1 MALVLTGASCGKS
14 ASIEREIDFLG
25 AGGVKI
31 AGTLALPGS
40 ASPERTVPALLLLQG
55 SGPTDRDGNQPPILR
70 TDLLRE
76 LAQVLADD
84 GIASLRFDKRG
95 MYANRAGLPANP
107 DELSEFFSWPSF
119 AGDAHAAF
127 AFLKAQPAVA
137 ADRVGILGHSE
148 GGLLALDL
156 TTRDRPKLLI
166 LASTPG
172 RPLGDVIHDQLSA
185 LLDRQHAIPEQRR
198 FLLNADQR
206 IRAQI
211 LASGNVPPDVPAG
224 LAALYPNYLG
234 PFLKSALALD
244 PAALAARFEGPI
256 LVINGAADTQV
267 AATRDAARFASAL
280 ASRHDGSEVFTPA
293 GVSHNLKT
301 VTGSNDPGITG
312 SLDAGVKDVVLRWLK
327 TAL

>member
-1 MALVLTGASCGKS
+1 V
-14 ASIEREIDFLG
+14 
-25 AGGVKI
+25 
-31 AGTLALPGS
+31 ALPAS
-40 ASPERTVPALLLLQG
+40 AGPERPVPALLLLQG
-55 SGPTDRDGNQPPILR
+55 GGPTDRDGNQLPGLR
-70 TDLLRE
+70 SDLLRE
-76 LAQVLADD
+76 LAQVLADE

-95 MYANRAGLPANP
+95 MYANRAGLPAHP
-107 DELSEFFSWPSF
+107 DELPKFFSWPSF
-119 AGDAHAAF
+119 AGDAQAAF
-127 AFLKAQPAVA
+127 LFLKAYPAVTP
-137 ADRVGILGHSE
+137 DRVGILGHSE

-185 LLDRQHAIPEQRR
+185 LLDRQHAIPAQRR
-198 FLLNADQR
+198 FLLDADQR
-206 IRAQI
+206 IRARI

-224 LAALYPNYLG
+224 LAALYPSYLG

-244 PAALAARFEGPI
+244 PAALAAGFGGPI

-267 AATRDAARFASAL
+267 AATRDAVRFASAL
-280 ASRHDGSEVFTPA
+280 AARHDGSEVFTPA

-301 VTGSNDPGITG
+301 VTSRDDPGITG
-312 SLDAGVKDVVLRWLK
+312 SLDAGVKDVILRWLK